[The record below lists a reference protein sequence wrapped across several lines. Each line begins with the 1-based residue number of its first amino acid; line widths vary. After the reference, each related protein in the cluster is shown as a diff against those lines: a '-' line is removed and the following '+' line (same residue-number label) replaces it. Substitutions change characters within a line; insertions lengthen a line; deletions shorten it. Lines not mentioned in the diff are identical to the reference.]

1 LIEIVEGDA
10 HDIASIMP
18 VMQSAFDPAFGEAWT
33 AAQCM
38 ALLAIPESR
47 LLLAKI
53 SREIVGFAISRW
65 VLDEEEVM
73 MIGVAPIHQ
82 RRGVAS
88 KLLQTIIK
96 RAQISDRQTIFLEVR
111 INNEAISFYEQ
122 LGFQVIGRRK
132 EYYRS
137 DTGSAI
143 DAITMKFSLLD

>member
-1 LIEIVEGDA
+1 LIEIIEGDA

-18 VMQSAFDPAFGEAWT
+18 VMQSAFNPAFGEAWT
-33 AAQCM
+33 ASQCM

-47 LLLAKI
+47 LLLAKN

-137 DTGSAI
+137 DNGSAI
-143 DAITMKFSLLD
+143 DAITMKFSFPG